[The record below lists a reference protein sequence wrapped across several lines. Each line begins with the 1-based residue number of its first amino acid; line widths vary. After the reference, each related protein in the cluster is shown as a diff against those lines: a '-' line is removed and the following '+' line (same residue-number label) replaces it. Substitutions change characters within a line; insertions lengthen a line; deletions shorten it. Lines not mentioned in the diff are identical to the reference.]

1 MAEALAGLGGVI
13 AEEGHPERAARVF
26 GAVDATLESLG
37 TTMWHSNLADY
48 QRQLAAVR
56 AALGESAF
64 AAAHA
69 QGRSLP
75 VEQAVA
81 EALCA
86 CTHARPTEA

>member
-1 MAEALAGLGGVI
+1 
-13 AEEGHPERAARVF
+13 
-26 GAVDATLESLG
+26 
-37 TTMWHSNLADY
+37 MWHSNLADY
-48 QRQLAAVR
+48 QRHLAAVR
-56 AALGESAF
+56 AALGEPAF

-86 CTHARPTEA
+86 GTQARPTEA